1 MWQNEVQKENMNT
14 RIVRVQKLHTL
25 FKSQNSC
32 FGEQLIMT
40 STQTNIKPA
49 KKRMSKVSVYLP
61 GISARYST
69 DEGNKLVKRKPVANS
84 TASPLESL
92 VKPVN
97 SPPPC
102 TCTDRSITNQFPIH
116 FLIR

>member
-1 MWQNEVQKENMNT
+1 
-14 RIVRVQKLHTL
+14 
-25 FKSQNSC
+25 
-32 FGEQLIMT
+32 
-40 STQTNIKPA
+40 
-49 KKRMSKVSVYLP
+49 
-61 GISARYST
+61 
-69 DEGNKLVKRKPVANS
+69 
-84 TASPLESL
+84 LESL

>member
-1 MWQNEVQKENMNT
+1 MNT
-14 RIVRVQKLHTL
+14 RIGRVQKLHTL

-32 FGEQLIMT
+32 FGEQVIMT
-40 STQTNIKPA
+40 STKTNNKPA
-49 KKRMSKVSVYLP
+49 KKRMSQVSVYLP

-69 DEGNKLVKRKPVANS
+69 DEGSKIVRRKPIANS

-116 FLIR
+116 LLIR

>member
-1 MWQNEVQKENMNT
+1 MNT
-14 RIVRVQKLHTL
+14 RIVRVQKLYTL

-32 FGEQLIMT
+32 FGEQVMMT
-40 STQTNIKPA
+40 STQTNTKLT
-49 KKRMSKVSVYLP
+49 KKRMSKVTVYLP

-69 DEGNKLVKRKPVANS
+69 DERSKVVRRKPVANS

-102 TCTDRSITNQFPIH
+102 TCTDRSITNQFTIH